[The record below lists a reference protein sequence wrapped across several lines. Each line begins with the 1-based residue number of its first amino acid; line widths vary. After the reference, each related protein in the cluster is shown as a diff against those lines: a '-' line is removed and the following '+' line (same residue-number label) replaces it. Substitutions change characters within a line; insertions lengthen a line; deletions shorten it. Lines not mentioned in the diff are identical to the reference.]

1 MKVSDIPSS
10 FNKEGWHKTSIL
22 IMKVIVLTELKV
34 VDTLTKY
41 FSLNHLPKL
50 CNIFNYNLKCKF
62 EANKQSWTKFFIN

>member
-1 MKVSDIPSS
+1 VKVFLIPSS
-10 FNKEGWHKTSIL
+10 FNEKGWHKTFIL
-22 IMKVIVLTELKV
+22 IMKVIVLIELKV

-62 EANKQSWTKFFIN
+62 EASKQS